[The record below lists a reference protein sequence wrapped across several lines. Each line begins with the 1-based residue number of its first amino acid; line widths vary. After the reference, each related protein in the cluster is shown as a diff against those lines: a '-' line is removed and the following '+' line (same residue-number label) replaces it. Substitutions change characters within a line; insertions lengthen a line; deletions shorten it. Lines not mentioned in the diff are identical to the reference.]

1 MLLESNLNNICE
13 IKIKGLDSKRMPSL
27 KHYRANTNTAK
38 YMHLYFELNQKA
50 PSIWRSDFNSLNS
63 NANQNARVDQ
73 NDELHIKT
81 WVRDM
86 HDIPN
91 ELDRIKQNIEQ
102 CNTNYIEQLK
112 KDERSLQS
120 SENNLTDSLNDEL
133 EKILA
138 SLSYD

>member
-1 MLLESNLNNICE
+1 MNNISE
-13 IKIKGLDSKRMPSL
+13 IKIKGLDPRRMPSL
-27 KHYRANTNTAK
+27 KHYRVNTNTAK
-38 YMHLYFELNQKA
+38 YIYLYFELSQKA

-81 WVRDM
+81 WIREIQ
-86 HDIPN
+86 DIPE
-91 ELDRIKQNIEQ
+91 ELDRIKQKIEQ

-120 SENNLTDSLNDEL
+120 SENDLTNSLNDEL